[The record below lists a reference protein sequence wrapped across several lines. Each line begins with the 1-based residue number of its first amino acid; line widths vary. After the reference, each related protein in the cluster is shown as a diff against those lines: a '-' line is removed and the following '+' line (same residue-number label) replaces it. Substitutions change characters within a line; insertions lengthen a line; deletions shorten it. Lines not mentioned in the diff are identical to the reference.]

1 MLHAAPTGGG
11 RVPIPRYYDGMGRGD
26 RAAAALLLAVLLGG
40 THVPGEARAPR
51 GGRIPRGDPALGE
64 AREPGAA
71 SSASRSAVATPAT
84 PQVVAELRT
93 AIEAARQ
100 RFEARDRAGVL
111 VSVSERYRSAGL
123 TKAAVREQL
132 SAMFALYQELRA
144 RVTLDRVEMVG
155 AHARVYTTG
164 EVTGRLP
171 LMGWVLVLTW
181 QDEPEVARRE
191 AAGWRLFGFQ
201 D

>member
-1 MLHAAPTGGG
+1 
-11 RVPIPRYYDGMGRGD
+11 MGRGH
-26 RAAAALLLAVLLGG
+26 RAAAARLLVVLLGG
-40 THVPGEARAPR
+40 THGPGEARAPR
-51 GGRIPRGDPALGE
+51 GGRIPRGDPAPGGE
-64 AREPGAA
+64 RETGAA
-71 SSASRSAVATPAT
+71 SSAARSTVATPA
-84 PQVVAELRT
+84 PPKVAAEIRT
-93 AIEAARQ
+93 ALEAARQ

-132 SAMFALYQELRA
+132 NAMFALYQELRA
-144 RVTLDRVEMVG
+144 RVTVDRVEMVG
-155 AHARVYTTG
+155 AQARIYTSG
-164 EVTGRLP
+164 EVSGRLP